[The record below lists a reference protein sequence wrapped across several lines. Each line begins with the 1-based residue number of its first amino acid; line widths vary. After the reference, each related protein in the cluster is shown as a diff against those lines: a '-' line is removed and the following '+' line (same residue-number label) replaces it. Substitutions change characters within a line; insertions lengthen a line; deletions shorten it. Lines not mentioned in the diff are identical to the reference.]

1 MFLFGAHNYLEDAN
15 NGTVVLNFIDNN
27 RTFHV
32 LFCSFLGLN
41 KYFRKDFLYKG
52 NDADFKSAS

>member
-1 MFLFGAHNYLEDAN
+1 MFLFGQHNYLEDASN
-15 NGTVVLNFIDNN
+15 VTMVLNFIDNK

-52 NDADFKSAS
+52 NNADFKSAI